1 MQNIY
6 EVLKEYL
13 ELKINNLKQDKSED
27 ILKLYNAINLFLSTP
42 KNELN
47 KLDASIHDIICNEIL
62 KNDQNL
68 VKSYRLLCVY
78 SSYLDNPFLSN
89 DPQIVEAN
97 EYYKIITDRLSN
109 LLRTLEIQIYKLKR
123 KDEESQAIIS
133 IYENYLSLF
142 DVGGVKKPLELDELW
157 TFFEFIKSSTL
168 DKEVIL
174 NLITEFSKYNIT
186 YQLNKQKLV
195 ISSRIKEIDTKIS
208 KITKEISEEIPT
220 SSALE
225 IPKEIPKRNLTL
237 EEQSIV
243 NKISIILSELKGV
256 NGDSSLLELLDGEF
270 TISGRKEIY
279 EASGIDKWKLIYE
292 DIIQNLLPNLENNKD
307 NILAI
312 FEYIIN
318 TYGKKEEQ
326 PEKVQLDIEYDD
338 ILTTESVRL
347 DKYLE
352 LSKKSRFIFDS
363 YDDDKKR
370 LIDIAYGYLQIG
382 DEVGLNS
389 LKLDISFT
397 DIVFMKNLDKM
408 KKLINDWKM
417 LTGLTDEEIILFG
430 IDEYKE
436 SIKETADSI
445 VSILD
450 KLDKDYEKI
459 ENKSIVTPPEEI
471 VTNSNDQENY
481 IIFLNDENGVPI
493 IFNDVK
499 DILKTDNLQEVCDV
513 FSKVYSMN
521 YFEFLSER
529 IQRVV
534 LPVRN
539 PKMYEIRK
547 GGARV
552 AIIQVPL
559 SENNRKN
566 ICQNFKNGNKI
577 NLVLVVSFGFKHTDS
592 KNQNVCDKFNRIY
605 DTNIN
610 QIMQI
615 FNLFSTD
622 FNDQSFEEAQKML
635 LDGIET
641 VNQIE
646 KISKNR
652 EKKGV

>member
-270 TISGRKEIY
+270 TSSGRKEIY

-292 DIIQNLLPNLENNKD
+292 DIIQNLL
-307 NILAI
+307 
-312 FEYIIN
+312 
-318 TYGKKEEQ
+318 
-326 PEKVQLDIEYDD
+326 
-338 ILTTESVRL
+338 
-347 DKYLE
+347 
-352 LSKKSRFIFDS
+352 
-363 YDDDKKR
+363 
-370 LIDIAYGYLQIG
+370 
-382 DEVGLNS
+382 LN
-389 LKLDISFT
+389 
-397 DIVFMKNLDKM
+397 
-408 KKLINDWKM
+408 
-417 LTGLTDEEIILFG
+417 
-430 IDEYKE
+430 
-436 SIKETADSI
+436 
-445 VSILD
+445 
-450 KLDKDYEKI
+450 
-459 ENKSIVTPPEEI
+459 
-471 VTNSNDQENY
+471 
-481 IIFLNDENGVPI
+481 
-493 IFNDVK
+493 
-499 DILKTDNLQEVCDV
+499 
-513 FSKVYSMN
+513 
-521 YFEFLSER
+521 
-529 IQRVV
+529 
-534 LPVRN
+534 
-539 PKMYEIRK
+539 
-547 GGARV
+547 
-552 AIIQVPL
+552 
-559 SENNRKN
+559 
-566 ICQNFKNGNKI
+566 
-577 NLVLVVSFGFKHTDS
+577 
-592 KNQNVCDKFNRIY
+592 
-605 DTNIN
+605 
-610 QIMQI
+610 
-615 FNLFSTD
+615 
-622 FNDQSFEEAQKML
+622 
-635 LDGIET
+635 
-641 VNQIE
+641 
-646 KISKNR
+646 
-652 EKKGV
+652 